1 MIPEERLS
9 RQRILISFA
18 LSAVMLLCG
27 CTARKEKT
35 YRVGVLCGSDAFL
48 EIVSGFQ
55 AKMSELGYV
64 EGRNIIY
71 DLQKL
76 NADPEGERRVAEK
89 FVREG
94 VDLIFTVPTEPSVA
108 AQEAAQGTNI
118 PVVFA
123 YAGIEGSNLVESV
136 SQPGRGITGV
146 RFPGPEQI
154 SKRLE
159 ILLEFAPR
167 AKRVWIGYDKNYPNT
182 LPALKALRTLAS
194 SMGIRLVEVPAATI
208 AELET
213 DLAARAKSA
222 DPGLDAI
229 ILMPDIFNHCPA
241 GWELIRRF
249 AGEHRLPIG
258 GSFLYT
264 VEQGAIFGNAND
276 LTEVGKLA
284 APLAEKILRGTSAG
298 MIPVVTPEQDLW
310 INYKAAR
317 ELGLTVPEGLLQR
330 AKKVIR

>member
-1 MIPEERLS
+1 M
-9 RQRILISFA
+9 LIAFT
-18 LSAVMLLCG
+18 LSAVLLLCG
-27 CTARKEKT
+27 CAADKERT
-35 YRVGVLCGSDAFL
+35 YRVGVLCGTDAFI

-55 AKMSELGYV
+55 SKMSELGYV
-64 EGRNIIY
+64 EGRNIVY

-76 NADPEGERRVAEK
+76 NADPEGERRVAKE

-108 AQEAAQGTNI
+108 AQEAAQGTKI

-123 YAGIEGSNLVESV
+123 YAGIEGSGLVESV
-136 SQPGRGITGV
+136 SQPGGHITGV

-159 ILLEFAPR
+159 ILLEFVPR
-167 AKRVWIGYDKNYPNT
+167 AKQVWIGYDKNYPNT
-182 LPALKALRTLAS
+182 MPALKVLRTVAS
-194 SMGIRLVEVPAATI
+194 SRGVKLVEVPAASI
-208 AELET
+208 KDLEV

-229 ILMPDIFNHCPA
+229 LLMPDIFNHCPA

-249 AGEHRLPIG
+249 AGEHRLPIA

-264 VEQGAIFGNAND
+264 VEQGAVFGNAND

-284 APLAEKILRGTSAG
+284 APLADKILRGTSAG

-310 INYKAAR
+310 INYKVAR

-330 AKKVIR
+330 AKKIIR